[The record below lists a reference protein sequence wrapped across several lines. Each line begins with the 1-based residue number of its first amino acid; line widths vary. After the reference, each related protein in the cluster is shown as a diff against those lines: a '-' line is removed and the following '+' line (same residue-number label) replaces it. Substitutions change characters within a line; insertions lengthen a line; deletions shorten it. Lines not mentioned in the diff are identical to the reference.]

1 MAAQVQSFPLELS
14 ERPVLDVHVAAERIR
29 VVPVEAGGQ
38 PRVEVE
44 GGRSGIVPIELVREG
59 DRLIISSSKNPD
71 AWPWPGAGSVTRMT
85 LVVPEHV
92 RARIR
97 QDFGQLFVERLA
109 GCDLELSASAGTI
122 SLENVKGRLKIAVD
136 SGTVSGEGLGGT
148 FDVVSQAGSVKL
160 SIDSLDPGEHR
171 VRTAMGSVKLMLA
184 PSVVVKMEA
193 HTTLGSTRVSH
204 PSTPNAEATLVLSA
218 DLGSIK
224 VKTGHDVEDARHG
237 DGPDWR
243 RFWRD
248 VAGKA
253 LAVAFDETPRAVVVT
268 PAPEVKPQPVP
279 EAELR
284 KVLELVEQGK
294 LTAPDAERLI
304 RAMGR

>member
-1 MAAQVQSFPLELS
+1 M
-14 ERPVLDVHVAAERIR
+14 
-29 VVPVEAGGQ
+29 
-38 PRVEVE
+38 
-44 GGRSGIVPIELVREG
+44 VRK
-59 DRLIISSSKNPD
+59 L
-71 AWPWPGAGSVTRMT
+71 T
-85 LVVPEHV
+85 LVVPEHL

-109 GCDLELSASAGTI
+109 GCDLDLSASAGTI
-122 SLENVKGRLKIAVD
+122 SLEDVKGRLKISVD
-136 SGTVSGEGLGGT
+136 SGTVSGERLGGT

-160 SIDSLDPGEHR
+160 NIDSLDPGEHR
-171 VRTAMGSVKLMLA
+171 VRTAMGSVKLLLA
-184 PSVVVKMEA
+184 PSVLVKIEA

-204 PSTPNAEATLVLSA
+204 PSTPEADARLVLSA
-218 DLGSIK
+218 ELGSIK
-224 VKTGHDVEDARHG
+224 VKTGGVAEDPRHG

-248 VAGKA
+248 IADRA
-253 LAVAFDETPRAVVVT
+253 LSVAFDDHAPKTEPAV
-268 PAPEVKPQPVP
+268 KPVP

>member
-1 MAAQVQSFPLELS
+1 MASKIQTFPLELS
-14 ERPVLDVHVAAERIR
+14 ERPMLDVHVTAERIR
-29 VVPVEAGGQ
+29 VIPVEKGGV
-38 PRVEVE
+38 PRLEVE
-44 GGRSGIVPIELVREG
+44 GGRGDVSPVELKRVG
-59 DRLIISSSKNPD
+59 DQLIIASSSDPA
-71 AWPWPGAGSVTRMT
+71 AWPWPGAGMVRKLT

-122 SLENVKGRLKIAVD
+122 SLDDVKGRLKIAVD
-136 SGTVSGEGLGGT
+136 SGTVSGERLGGT

-171 VRTAMGSVKLMLA
+171 VRTAMGSVKLLLA

-204 PSTPNAEATLVLSA
+204 PNTPEAEARMLLSA
-218 DLGSIK
+218 ELGSIK
-224 VKTGHDVEDARHG
+224 VKTGGAVEDPRHG

-253 LAVAFDETPRAVVVT
+253 LAVAFDDEAGPRVVPVEPTP
-268 PAPEVKPQPVP
+268 KPVP

-284 KVLELVEQGK
+284 KVLELVESGK

>member
-1 MAAQVQSFPLELS
+1 MASKLQTFPLELS
-14 ERPVLDVHVAAERIR
+14 ERPTIDLNVSAERIT
-29 VVPVEAGGQ
+29 VLPVERGGE
-38 PRVEVE
+38 PRLEVE
-44 GGRSGIVPIELVREG
+44 GGRGEIAPVEFKREG
-59 DRLIISSSKNPD
+59 DQLIITSSTNPA
-71 AWPWPGAGSVTRMT
+71 AWPWPGAGMVRKLT
-85 LVVPEHV
+85 LLVPEHV

-122 SLENVKGRLKIAVD
+122 SLEDVKGRLKISVD
-136 SGTVSGEGLGGT
+136 SGTVTGERLGGT

-160 SIDSLDPGEHR
+160 AIDSLDPGEHR
-171 VRTAMGSVKLMLA
+171 VRTAMGSVKLLLA
-184 PSVVVKMEA
+184 PTVMVKLEA

-204 PSTPNAEATLVLSA
+204 PSTPEAEARLVLSA
-218 DLGSIK
+218 ELGSIK
-224 VKTGHDVEDARHG
+224 VKTGGVVEDPRHG

-248 VAGKA
+248 IADKA
-253 LAVAFDETPRAVVVT
+253 LSVAFDEQPPEPRSE
-268 PAPEVKPQPVP
+268 PPPRPVP

-294 LTAPDAERLI
+294 LSAPDAERLI

>member
-1 MAAQVQSFPLELS
+1 MASKVQTFPLELS
-14 ERPVLDVHVAAERIR
+14 ERPTIDLNVSAERIR
-29 VVPVEAGGQ
+29 VVPVEPGGV
-38 PRVEVE
+38 PRLEIE
-44 GGRSGIVPIELVREG
+44 GGRDEITPVEFKREG
-59 DRLIISSSKNPD
+59 DQLIITSSSNPA
-71 AWPWPGAGSVTRMT
+71 AWPWPGAGMVRKLT

-109 GCDLELSASAGTI
+109 GCDLDLSASAGTI
-122 SLENVKGRLKIAVD
+122 SLEDVKGRLKISVD
-136 SGTVSGEGLGGT
+136 SGTVSGERLGGT

-160 SIDSLDPGEHR
+160 NIDSLDPGEHR
-171 VRTAMGSVKLMLA
+171 VRTAMGSVKLLLA
-184 PSVVVKMEA
+184 PSVLVKIEA

-204 PSTPNAEATLVLSA
+204 PSTPEAEARLVLSA
-218 DLGSIK
+218 ELGSIK
-224 VKTGHDVEDARHG
+224 VKTGGVVDDPRHG
-237 DGPDWR
+237 DNPDWR

-248 VAGKA
+248 LADRA
-253 LAVAFDETPRAVVVT
+253 LSKAFDDHAPKTEPAV
-268 PAPEVKPQPVP
+268 KPVP

>member
-1 MAAQVQSFPLELS
+1 MGRALLLLALSCAGLAFAEDLGPADFKAQLEAQHGL
-14 ERPVLDVHVAAERIR
+14 VLDVRTPEEIARGKL
-29 VVPVEAGGQ
+29 AGASVIDFRGPKFEQ
-38 PRVEVE
+38 KV
-44 GGRSGIVPIELVREG
+44 SLT
-59 DRLIISSSKNPD
+59 SSTNPA
-71 AWPWPGAGSVTRMT
+71 AWPWPGAGMVRKLT
-85 LVVPEHV
+85 LVVPEHL

-122 SLENVKGRLKIAVD
+122 ALEDVKGRLKISVD
-136 SGTVSGEGLGGT
+136 SGTVSGERLGGT

-171 VRTAMGSVKLMLA
+171 VRTAMVKI
-184 PSVVVKMEA
+184 EA

-204 PSTPNAEATLVLSA
+204 PSTPDAAARLVLSA
-218 DLGSIK
+218 ELGSIK
-224 VKTGHDVEDARHG
+224 VKTGGVVEDPRHG

-248 VAGKA
+248 LTDKA
-253 LAVAFDETPRAVVVT
+253 LSAAFDDQPPSE
-268 PAPEVKPQPVP
+268 PAPMPEAVP

-284 KVLELVEQGK
+284 KVLELVSQGK

>member
-1 MAAQVQSFPLELS
+1 MASKVQTFSLELS
-14 ERPVLDVHVAAERIR
+14 ERPTIDLNVSAERIR
-29 VVPVEAGGQ
+29 VVPVEPGGV
-38 PRVEVE
+38 PRLEIE
-44 GGRSGIVPIELVREG
+44 GGRDEITPVEFKREG
-59 DRLIISSSKNPD
+59 DQLIITASTNPA
-71 AWPWPGAGSVTRMT
+71 AWPWPGAGMVRKLT

-109 GCDLELSASAGTI
+109 GCDLDLSASAGTI
-122 SLENVKGRLKIAVD
+122 SLEDVKGRLKISVD
-136 SGTVSGEGLGGT
+136 SGTVSGERLGGT

-160 SIDSLDPGEHR
+160 NIDSLDPGEHR
-171 VRTAMGSVKLMLA
+171 VRTAMGSVKLLLA
-184 PSVVVKMEA
+184 PSVLVKIEA

-204 PSTPNAEATLVLSA
+204 PSTPEAEARLVLSA
-218 DLGSIK
+218 ELGSIK
-224 VKTGHDVEDARHG
+224 VKTGGVVDDPRHG
-237 DGPDWR
+237 DSPDWR

-248 VAGKA
+248 LADRA
-253 LAVAFDETPRAVVVT
+253 LSKAFDDHAPKTEPAV
-268 PAPEVKPQPVP
+268 KPVP